1 MPLKMIYSNEN
12 VRIVLCGMSIIISMV
27 NIGGN
32 MELSAEV
39 VKKIKGLIV
48 FTALVVACLWKY
60 EDVLKIVV
68 FIFNVIFPF
77 VLGGA
82 IAFVLNVPMSFVE
95 RNLFSEEKTKKKP
108 VLKKIARPV
117 SMVLV
122 LVAVIGVIVLV
133 MFVLIPQLG
142 KTFAN
147 LGQSIQEFIP
157 KVQMW
162 VNDIFHGNKEIMEW
176 VNTLEF
182 DWDKIMSTG
191 IDFLGYGAGS
201 VLDSTITAAKSI
213 VSSLTTFFIAFVF
226 AIYIL
231 LQKEKL
237 GLQSK
242 KVLFAFVRKGRAEA
256 TLEVLSLTYSTF
268 SSFLTGQCVEAII
281 LGSMFVVAM
290 GILRLPYALLSGI
303 VIAFTALIP
312 IFGAFIGCAVGAFLI
327 FMVDP
332 MKALV
337 FVVLFLVLQQI
348 EGNLIY
354 PHVVGNSVGLPSIW
368 VLAAVSVGGSLMGVV
383 GMLVFIPMVSVV
395 YALFREVVYLKL
407 RQRGIKAE
415 EIE

>member
-1 MPLKMIYSNEN
+1 MD
-12 VRIVLCGMSIIISMV
+12 
-27 NIGGN
+27 
-32 MELSAEV
+32 LSTET
-39 VKKIKGLIV
+39 VKKIRGLVV

-60 EDVLKIVV
+60 EDVLKILG
-68 FIFNVIFPF
+68 FILNVIFPF

-95 RNLFSEEKTKKKP
+95 RHLFSEEKTAKKP
-108 VLKKIARPV
+108 VLKKIARPA
-117 SMVLV
+117 SMILV
-122 LVAVIGVIVLV
+122 LVAVIGVVVVV

-142 KTFAN
+142 RTFSS
-147 LGQSIQEFIP
+147 LGESIQAFIP

-162 VNDIFHGNKEIMEW
+162 VEDTFHGNKEIMKR
-176 VNTLEF
+176 VNELEF

-213 VSSLTTFFIAFVF
+213 VSSIATFFIAFVF
-226 AIYIL
+226 ALYVL

-237 GLQSK
+237 GVQSK

-256 TLEVLSLTYSTF
+256 ALEVLALTYHTF

-281 LGSMFVVAM
+281 LGGMFVVSM
-290 GILRLPYALLSGI
+290 TLLRLPYALLSGI

-332 MKALV
+332 MKALI
-337 FVVLFLVLQQI
+337 FVALFLVLQQI

-383 GMLVFIPMVSVV
+383 GMLVFIPVVSVL

-407 RQRGIKAE
+407 KQRGIE
-415 EIE
+415 LGTGEN